1 MKPRP
6 NSTIRRFPL
15 VLAVATAFAAAIF
28 ALFFDWRGR
37 IVRRLRT
44 EQDVHGASDIAHTRR

>member
-1 MKPRP
+1 MTLTALRP
-6 NSTIRRFPL
+6 AAL
-15 VLAVATAFAAAIF
+15 CATAFAAAIF

-44 EQDVHGASDIAHTRR
+44 DQDVRGASDIAHTRR